1 MRPFFTVDPLEN
13 RIIDELR
20 AWSAVGLET
29 PNDFFNNLP
38 PCPFAHQA
46 WADQKVTIFF
56 KRESSFQCLYSAI
69 SQYDDTFDV
78 AILVDLYDL
87 AENSAFHEHIS
98 QLNTAISKGFFI
110 DHDIWLMGY
119 HPEDDIPDFVDDS
132 MEMAPE
138 IEVEEEYAV
147 IFIQRLSKLQE
158 SAYKLTQKG
167 YYENY
172 MQDKDCCAQYAYRER
187 FYEKLRRNPH
197 GSSEK
202 ESACTDAKGWFSQE
216 KGQRWGLRDDG

>member
-46 WADQKVTIFF
+46 WVDQKVTIFF

-98 QLNTAISKGFFI
+98 
-110 DHDIWLMGY
+110 

-172 MQDKDCCAQYAYRER
+172 MQDKDCCDQYAYREK

-216 KGQRWGLRDDG
+216 KEQRWGLRDDG